1 MVILTSLTLL
11 VVPVVVVL
19 MASKGSDCRIIHDGT
34 DYVVVRKPRILKL
47 VVLSLVFLLT
57 QARRRVVCRE
67 ATTYIK
73 PQFKYLQDIAILTF
87 CSLLILLGT
96 ITPFPL
102 HILVKPVFQKAL
114 FWLCASLCF
123 TTIVFSFNYLKRL
136 QQKV

>member
-1 MVILTSLTLL
+1 MVVILTSLTLL
-11 VVPVVVVL
+11 VVPVLVVL

-34 DYVVVRKPRILKL
+34 DYVVVRKPKILKL

-73 PQFKYLQDIAILTF
+73 PQLRSTYKTLPSWHFAPF
-87 CSLLILLGT
+87 ST
-96 ITPFPL
+96 ISFTL

-114 FWLCASLCF
+114 FWPCASLCF